1 MAGLTLIVAIIIAFL
16 KSSVLKFI
24 QMLTIKCADLSPMQ
38 LQNYLQYAIAPR
50 PICFAST
57 IDAEGNINLSPFSFF
72 NMFSTNPPMCIF
84 SPARRVRDNTT
95 KHTLENV
102 LAVKECVINI
112 VDYNMVQQMSL
123 ASTEYAKGVNEFE
136 KAGFSMLESH
146 LVKPP
151 RVAEAPVQLE
161 CIVKEVIPLGDQH
174 GAGNL
179 ILAEIKLIHI
189 KEEILDSEG
198 KIDQA
203 KIDLVA
209 RLGGDWYC
217 RVTPESLFKVA
228 KPLTTLGIGV
238 DVLPISVRYS
248 KVLTGNDLGMLG
260 NIEVL
265 PSAEEID
272 AMQWNTNVKDI
283 LDATIGDATN
293 REIELHELAH
303 QLLAVGNVNDAL
315 KVVLL

>member
-1 MAGLTLIVAIIIAFL
+1 MLTL
-16 KSSVLKFI
+16 K
-24 QMLTIKCADLSPMQ
+24 TEDLSAVQ

-57 IDAEGNINLSPFSFF
+57 IDAEGNVNLSPFSFF
-72 NMFSTNPPMCIF
+72 NMFSTKPPICVF

-102 LAVKECVINI
+102 LQVKECVINI
-112 VDYNMVQQMSL
+112 VNYEMVQQMSL
-123 ASTEYAKGVNEFE
+123 ASTEYAKGINEFE
-136 KAGFSMLESH
+136 KAGFTMLKSE
-146 LVKPP
+146 LVTPP
-151 RVAEAPVQLE
+151 RVAEAPVQFE
-161 CIVKEVIPLGDQH
+161 CLVNQVIQLGDSH

-189 KEEILDSEG
+189 SEAILNSEG
-198 KIDQA
+198 KIDQQ

-217 RVTPESLFKVA
+217 RVTADNLFKVA
-228 KPLTTLGIGV
+228 KPLAKLGIGV
-238 DVLPISVRYS
+238 DALPKSVRFS

-260 NIEVL
+260 NVELLPTDDEVDL
-265 PSAEEID
+265 IASNPE
-272 AMQWNTNVKDI
+272 VKEV
-283 LDATIGDATN
+283 LDATIGDITN
-293 REIELHELAH
+293 RERELHELARDY
-303 QLLAVGNVNDAL
+303 LSKGNVELAL

>member
-1 MAGLTLIVAIIIAFL
+1 MLTLKA
-16 KSSVLKFI
+16 
-24 QMLTIKCADLSPMQ
+24 ADLSAVQMQ
-38 LQNYLQYAIAPR
+38 DYLQYAIAPR

-72 NMFSTNPPMCIF
+72 NMFSTKPPICIF

-102 LAVKECVINI
+102 KEVKECVINI
-112 VDYNMVQQMSL
+112 VNYDMVQQMSL

-136 KAGFSMLESH
+136 KAGFTMLKSD
-146 LVKPP
+146 LVAPP
-151 RVAEAPVQLE
+151 RVAEAPVQFE
-161 CIVKEVIPLGDQH
+161 CVVNEVISLGENH

-189 KEEILDSEG
+189 NEAILDQQG
-198 KIDQA
+198 KIDQE

-217 RVTPESLFKVA
+217 RVTPENLFKVA
-228 KPLTTLGIGV
+228 KPLAKLGIGV
-238 DVLPISVRYS
+238 DNLPQSVRFS

-260 NIEVL
+260 NIENL
-265 PSAEEID
+265 PTDEEVD
-272 AMQWNTNVKDI
+272 LVSFLPEVKEV

-293 REIELHELAH
+293 RERELHQLA
-303 QLLAVGNVNDAL
+303 QQFLAQNDVALAL
-315 KVVLL
+315 KIVLL

>member
-1 MAGLTLIVAIIIAFL
+1 MLTL
-16 KSSVLKFI
+16 K
-24 QMLTIKCADLSPMQ
+24 TADLNPVQ

-50 PICFAST
+50 PICFATT
-57 IDAEGNINLSPFSFF
+57 INKAGQVNLSPFSFF
-72 NMFSTNPPMCIF
+72 NMFSTNPPICVF

-95 KHTLENV
+95 KHTLENI
-102 LAVKECVINI
+102 LEVKECVINI
-112 VDYNMVQQMSL
+112 VDYSMVQQMSL

-136 KAGFSMLESH
+136 KSGFTMLPSQ

-151 RVAEAPVQLE
+151 RVAEAPVQFE
-161 CIVKEVIPLGDQH
+161 CVVNEVISLGNNA

-189 KEEILDSEG
+189 NESILDSDG
-198 KIDQA
+198 KIDQE

-217 RVTPESLFKVA
+217 RVTKENLFKVP

-238 DVLPISVRYS
+238 DALPHAVRNS
-248 KVLTGNDLGMLG
+248 FVLTGNDLGMLG
-260 NIEVL
+260 NVAAL
-265 PSAEEID
+265 PTAEEVD
-272 AMQWNTNVKDI
+272 ETMTMAQVKEV
-283 LDATIGDATN
+283 LDATIGDPAN
-293 REIELHELAH
+293 RTRELHELAKY
-303 QLLAVGNVNDAL
+303 LLSTGKVELAL

>member
-1 MAGLTLIVAIIIAFL
+1 MLTLNT
-16 KSSVLKFI
+16 SD
-24 QMLTIKCADLSPMQ
+24 LTPVQ

-57 IDAEGNINLSPFSFF
+57 VDAEGNINLSPFSFF
-72 NMFSTNPPMCIF
+72 NMFSTNPPICVF

-102 LAVKECVINI
+102 RQVKECVINI
-112 VDYNMVQQMSL
+112 VNYDMVQQMSL

-136 KAGFSMLESH
+136 KAGFTMLKSD
-146 LVKPP
+146 LVQPP
-151 RVAEAPVQLE
+151 RVAEAPVQFE
-161 CIVKEVIPLGDQH
+161 CVVNDVISLGDNH

-189 KEEILDSEG
+189 NEDILDENG
-198 KIDQA
+198 RIDQH

-217 RVTPESLFKVA
+217 RVTNDNLFKVA
-228 KPLTTLGIGV
+228 KPLAKLGIGV
-238 DVLPISVRYS
+238 DRLPQSVRLS

-260 NIEVL
+260 NVEYL
-265 PSAEEID
+265 PSDEEID
-272 AMQWNTNVKDI
+272 LISTHAEVKEV
-283 LDATIGDATN
+283 LDATMGDSTN
-293 REIELHELAH
+293 RERELHELAKKF
-303 QLLAVGNVNDAL
+303 LNNGEVELAL
-315 KVVLL
+315 KIVLL

>member
-1 MAGLTLIVAIIIAFL
+1 LLSLKTEDLTAV
-16 KSSVLKFI
+16 
-24 QMLTIKCADLSPMQ
+24 D

-57 IDAEGNINLSPFSFF
+57 IDAEGNVNLSPFSFF
-72 NMFSTNPPMCIF
+72 NMFSTKPPICVF
-84 SPARRVRDNTT
+84 SPSRRVRDNTT

-102 LAVKECVINI
+102 LQVKECVINI
-112 VDYNMVQQMSL
+112 VNYDMVQQMSL

-136 KAGFSMLESH
+136 KAGFTMLKSD

-151 RVAEAPVQLE
+151 RVAEAPVQFE
-161 CIVKEVIPLGDQH
+161 CIVNEVIPLGDSH

-189 KEEILDSEG
+189 NEDILDANG
-198 KIDQA
+198 KIDQQ

-217 RVTPESLFKVA
+217 RVTDDNLFKVA
-228 KPLTTLGIGV
+228 KPLAKLGIGV
-238 DVLPISVRYS
+238 DRLPHSVRFS

-260 NIEVL
+260 NVEFL
-265 PSAEEID
+265 PSDEEID
-272 AMQWNTNVKDI
+272 LISTNAEVKEV
-283 LDATIGDATN
+283 LDATIGDTTN
-293 REIELHELAH
+293 RERELHELAKKF
-303 QLLAVGNVNDAL
+303 LNSGDIELAL
-315 KVVLL
+315 KIVLL

>member
-1 MAGLTLIVAIIIAFL
+1 MLTLNTAE
-16 KSSVLKFI
+16 
-24 QMLTIKCADLSPMQ
+24 LTPMQ

-57 IDAEGNINLSPFSFF
+57 VDAEGAVNLSPFSFF
-72 NMFSTNPPMCIF
+72 NMFSTNPPICVF

-95 KHTLENV
+95 KHTLDNV
-102 LAVKECVINI
+102 LSVKECVINI
-112 VDYNMVQQMSL
+112 VNYNMVQQMSL
-123 ASTEYAKGVNEFE
+123 ASTEYGKGINEFE
-136 KAGFSMLESH
+136 KAGFTMLESQ

-151 RVAEAPVQLE
+151 RVAEAPVQME
-161 CIVKEVIPLGDQH
+161 CIVKEIIPLGDQN

-198 KIDQA
+198 KIDQT

-217 RVTPESLFKVA
+217 RVTADSLFKVA

-238 DVLPISVRYS
+238 SALPFSVRNS
-248 KVLTGNDLGMLG
+248 SVLTGNDLGMLG
-260 NIEVL
+260 NVEDL
-265 PSAEEID
+265 PSVEEID
-272 AMQWNTNVKDI
+272 KMQFNTNVKDI
-283 LDATIGDATN
+283 LDATIGDSTN
-293 REIELHELAH
+293 RERELHELAH
-303 QLLAVGNVNDAL
+303 QFLLNGNVTEAL
-315 KVVLL
+315 MVVLL

>member
-1 MAGLTLIVAIIIAFL
+1 MLTL
-16 KSSVLKFI
+16 K
-24 QMLTIKCADLSPMQ
+24 TEDLSAVQ
-38 LQNYLQYAIAPR
+38 LQDYLQYAIAPR

-57 IDAEGNINLSPFSFF
+57 IDHDGNINLSPFSFF
-72 NMFSTNPPMCIF
+72 NMFSTKPPICVF

-102 LAVKECVINI
+102 LQVKECVINI
-112 VDYNMVQQMSL
+112 VNYDMVQQMSL
-123 ASTEYAKGVNEFE
+123 ASTEYAKGENEFE
-136 KAGFSMLESH
+136 KAGFTMLKSD

-151 RVAEAPVQLE
+151 RVAEAPVQFE
-161 CIVKEVIPLGDQH
+161 CVVNQVIPLGDQH

-179 ILAEIKLIHI
+179 ILAEVKLIHI
-189 KEEILDSEG
+189 NEYILDSEG
-198 KIDQA
+198 KIDQQ

-217 RVTPESLFKVA
+217 RVTADNLFKVT
-228 KPLTTLGIGV
+228 KPLAKLGIGV
-238 DVLPISVRYS
+238 DALPKSVRLS

-260 NIEVL
+260 NVEHL
-265 PSAEEID
+265 PGDDEID
-272 AMQWNTNVKDI
+272 LIALKPEVKDV

-293 REIELHELAH
+293 RERELHELAKN
-303 QLLAVGNVNDAL
+303 LLKRGNVEFAL

>member
-1 MAGLTLIVAIIIAFL
+1 
-16 KSSVLKFI
+16 
-24 QMLTIKCADLSPMQ
+24 MLTINTSDLTPMQ

-57 IDAEGNINLSPFSFF
+57 IDAKGNVNLSPFSFF
-72 NMFSTNPPMCIF
+72 NMFSTNPPVCVF

-102 LAVKECVINI
+102 LEVKECVINI
-112 VDYNMVQQMSL
+112 VDYAMVQQMSL

-161 CIVKEVIPLGDQH
+161 CVVNQVIPLGENN

-238 DVLPISVRYS
+238 DALPVSVRNS

-260 NIEVL
+260 NIENL

-272 AMQWNTNVKDI
+272 AMQWNSNVKDI

-293 REIELHELAH
+293 RERELHELAH
-303 QLLAVGNVNDAL
+303 QLLALGNVNDAL

>member
-1 MAGLTLIVAIIIAFL
+1 MLSLNTSELTPV
-16 KSSVLKFI
+16 
-24 QMLTIKCADLSPMQ
+24 Q

-57 IDAEGNINLSPFSFF
+57 IDAAGNINLSPFSFF
-72 NMFSTNPPMCIF
+72 NLFSTNPPVCIF

-102 LAVKECVINI
+102 LEVKECVINI
-112 VDYNMVQQMSL
+112 VDYAMVQQTSL

-136 KAGFSMLESH
+136 KAGFTMLQSDV
-146 LVKPP
+146 VKPP

-161 CIVKEVIPLGDQH
+161 CIVTQVIPLGDKN

-179 ILAEIKLIHI
+179 VLAEIKRIHI
-189 KEEILDSEG
+189 KEDILDSEG

-217 RVTPESLFKVA
+217 RVTPENLFKVA
-228 KPLTTLGIGV
+228 KPLTTLGIGI
-238 DVLPISVRYS
+238 DALPASVRNS
-248 KVLTGNDLGMLG
+248 KVLSGNDLGMLG
-260 NIEVL
+260 NIENL
-265 PSAEEID
+265 PTPDEID
-272 AMQWNTNVKDI
+272 EMQWNANVKDI
-283 LDATIGDATN
+283 LDATIGDAHN
-293 REIELHELAH
+293 RERELHELAH
-303 QLLAVGNVNDAL
+303 QLLMLGNVEDAL

>member
-1 MAGLTLIVAIIIAFL
+1 MLTLNT
-16 KSSVLKFI
+16 S
-24 QMLTIKCADLSPMQ
+24 DLSPLQ

-57 IDAEGNINLSPFSFF
+57 IDAAGNINLSPFSFF
-72 NMFSTNPPMCIF
+72 NLFSTNPPLCIF

-102 LAVKECVINI
+102 LEVKECVINI
-112 VDYNMVQQMSL
+112 VNYAMVQQTSL
-123 ASTEYAKGVNEFE
+123 ASTEYAKGTNEFD
-136 KAGFSMLESH
+136 KAGFTMLPAQ
-146 LVKPP
+146 LVRPP

-161 CIVKEVIPLGDQH
+161 CIVKEVIHLGDNP

-179 ILAEIKLIHI
+179 ILAEVKLIHI
-189 KEEILDSEG
+189 REEILDAEG

-217 RVTPESLFKVA
+217 RVTPENLFKVT
-228 KPLTTLGIGV
+228 KPLTTLGLGV
-238 DVLPISVRYS
+238 DALPTAVRNS

-260 NIEVL
+260 NIEQF
-265 PSAEEID
+265 PSDEDID
-272 AMQWNTNVKDI
+272 AVHTWPQVKEI
-283 LDATIGDATN
+283 LDATIGDSGN
-293 REIELHELAH
+293 RERELHELAR
-303 QLLAVGNVNDAL
+303 QLLNEGKVDDAL
-315 KVVLL
+315 KVLLL

>member
-1 MAGLTLIVAIIIAFL
+1 MLTL
-16 KSSVLKFI
+16 KTSD
-24 QMLTIKCADLSPMQ
+24 LTPIQ

-57 IDAEGNINLSPFSFF
+57 INAAGNINLSPFSFF
-72 NMFSTNPPMCIF
+72 NLFSTNPPICIF

-102 LAVKECVINI
+102 LEVKECVINI
-112 VDYNMVQQMSL
+112 VDYAMVQQTSL
-123 ASTEYAKGVNEFE
+123 ASTEYGKEVNEFE
-136 KAGFSMLESH
+136 KAGFTMLQSEMI
-146 LVKPP
+146 KPP

-161 CIVKEVIPLGDQH
+161 CIVNEVIPLGDKN

-179 ILAEIKLIHI
+179 VLAEIKLIHLR
-189 KEEILDSEG
+189 EEILDEDG

-217 RVTPESLFKVA
+217 RVTSENLFKVA

-238 DVLPISVRYS
+238 DALPASVRNS
-248 KVLTGNDLGMLG
+248 TVLTGNDLGMLG
-260 NIEVL
+260 NIEKL
-265 PSAEEID
+265 PTAEEID
-272 AMQWNTNVKDI
+272 AIQWNTNVKDI
-283 LDATIGDATN
+283 LDVTIGDAHH
-293 REIELHELAH
+293 RERELHELAH
-303 QLLAVGNVNDAL
+303 QLLAIGNVEDAL

>member
-1 MAGLTLIVAIIIAFL
+1 MLTL
-16 KSSVLKFI
+16 KTS
-24 QMLTIKCADLSPMQ
+24 DLSPIQ
-38 LQNYLQYAIAPR
+38 LQSYLQYAIAPR

-57 IDAEGNINLSPFSFF
+57 IDAGGNVNLSPFSFF
-72 NMFSTNPPMCIF
+72 NMFSTNPPVCIF

-102 LAVKECVINI
+102 LEVKECVINI
-112 VDYNMVQQMSL
+112 VDYAMVQQTSL

-161 CIVKEVIPLGDQH
+161 CVVNEVIALGNQH

-179 ILAEIKLIHI
+179 VLAEIKLIHI
-189 KEEILDSEG
+189 KEEILDTEG
-198 KIDQA
+198 KIDQE

-228 KPLTTLGIGV
+228 KPLTTLGIGI
-238 DVLPISVRYS
+238 DALPITVRRS
-248 KVLTGNDLGMLG
+248 MVLTGNDLGMLG
-260 NIEVL
+260 NVEHL
-265 PSAEEID
+265 PTEDEID
-272 AMQWNTNVKDI
+272 AMRWTTAVKDI
-283 LDATIGDATN
+283 LDATIGDETN
-293 REIELHELAH
+293 RERELHQLAH
-303 QLLAVGNVNDAL
+303 QFLNAGNVADAL

>member
-1 MAGLTLIVAIIIAFL
+1 MLTL
-16 KSSVLKFI
+16 KTED
-24 QMLTIKCADLSPMQ
+24 LTLVQ
-38 LQNYLQYAIAPR
+38 LQDYLQYAIAPR

-57 IDAEGNINLSPFSFF
+57 VDAEGNINLSPFSFF
-72 NMFSTNPPMCIF
+72 NMFSTKPPICVF

-102 LAVKECVINI
+102 LEVKECVINI
-112 VDYNMVQQMSL
+112 VNYDMVQQMSL

-136 KAGFSMLESH
+136 KAGFTMLQSE
-146 LVKPP
+146 LVAPP
-151 RVAEAPVQLE
+151 RVAEAPVQFE
-161 CIVKEVIPLGDQH
+161 CVVNQVIPLGDNH

-189 KEEILDSEG
+189 NENVLDENG
-198 KIDQA
+198 KIDQQ

-217 RVTPESLFKVA
+217 RVTESNLFKVA
-228 KPLTTLGIGV
+228 KPLAKLGIGV
-238 DVLPISVRYS
+238 DALPKSVRLS

-260 NIEVL
+260 NIEHL
-265 PSAEEID
+265 PNEDEID
-272 AMQWNTNVKDI
+272 LVSNHPEVKEV
-283 LDATIGDATN
+283 LDATIGDVTN
-293 REIELHELAH
+293 RERELHELARNF
-303 QLLAVGNVNDAL
+303 LKNGDVDLAL